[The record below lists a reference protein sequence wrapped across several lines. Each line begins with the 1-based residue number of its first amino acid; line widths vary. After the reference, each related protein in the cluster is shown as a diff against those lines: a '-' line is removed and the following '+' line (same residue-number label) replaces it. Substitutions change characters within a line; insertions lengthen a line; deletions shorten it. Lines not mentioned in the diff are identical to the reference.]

1 MKASWL
7 VLALLPG
14 VVSALAFAQ
23 DDGVELL
30 QKATEAAQ
38 TLSYSGVFVYQ
49 HGGRME
55 TLKVLHGVVDGQEKT
70 RIDTLD
76 GPPREII
83 RSNDEMKCYF
93 PDSHRVRVEH
103 HPRRMF
109 FPALLMPPVQEF
121 LGNYSVVLKGSNR
134 VAGHDCQV
142 IELQPRDNYRYTHRF
157 CADEQT
163 HLLLRE
169 ATMGSFGRPIQVS
182 EFSELAIGVPIAAD
196 QFKSSYPQATQW
208 RQHVIPLLANQEKAD
223 EWSASDAPPGFHK
236 VVEVHRTSPKGHG
249 PMTHLVYS
257 DGLASVS
264 VFIEPVDGSLH
275 LERIKSLR
283 DSLSYYSIQKEGYQI
298 TVIGEVPVDTVTQIG
313 QSVVQRRS
321 SQQ

>member
-1 MKASWL
+1 MKASRL
-7 VLALLPG
+7 VLAVLSSVL
-14 VVSALAFAQ
+14 STLALAQ
-23 DDGVELL
+23 DDGVQLL

-55 TLKVLHGVVDGQEKT
+55 NLQVLHGIVDGQEKT
-70 RIDTLD
+70 RIVTLD

-93 PDSHRVRVEH
+93 PDSHHVRVEH

-109 FPALLMPPVQEF
+109 FPDLLMPPVQEF

-142 IELQPRDNYRYTHRF
+142 IELQPRDNYRYIHRF
-157 CADEQT
+157 CADTQT

-169 ATMGSFGRPIQVS
+169 ATIGSQGRPIRVS
-182 EFSELAIGVPIAAD
+182 EFSELVIGVPVVPD

-208 RQHVIPLLANQEKAD
+208 RQHVVTLIENQEKRMN
-223 EWSASDAPPGFHK
+223 G
-236 VVEVHRTSPKGHG
+236 
-249 PMTHLVYS
+249 
-257 DGLASVS
+257 VS
-264 VFIEPVDGSLH
+264 VIRLPAFIRWLKFTEH
-275 LERIKSLR
+275 LPKAMA
-283 DSLSYYSIQKEGYQI
+283 
-298 TVIGEVPVDTVTQIG
+298 P
-313 QSVVQRRS
+313 
-321 SQQ
+321 